1 MGDFAEND
9 TFSIQDEIQ
18 SYHWHKQYC
27 TLHPVVLYYKEK
39 GQLVEKS
46 FCFLS
51 DDLNHDTCFV
61 YKVQTDLVNAVKK
74 ELQQLKKFEYFSD
87 GCSGQYKNFKNWSN
101 LTFNE
106 ADFGIKAKWI
116 FFATSHGKSAC
127 DGIGGTVKR
136 LTKRASLQRPYG
148 NFILTVEAMLD
159 FCKENIPNINFIH
172 IGKTDMVDV
181 RKKLEARFQIGRTIP
196 GTRSFHHF
204 EPFGPYTVCYKRTSD
219 SKDFVGT
226 FNISGGGNQLIL
238 LKELQANEYI
248 ACHYEKQWWIGIIE
262 EVSSEEQDVLVNFFT
277 STWSS

>member
-1 MGDFAEND
+1 M
-9 TFSIQDEIQ
+9 
-18 SYHWHKQYC
+18 
-27 TLHPVVLYYKEK
+27 
-39 GQLVEKS
+39 
-46 FCFLS
+46 
-51 DDLNHDTCFV
+51 
-61 YKVQTDLVNAVKK
+61 
-74 ELQQLKKFEYFSD
+74 KKFEYFSD
-87 GCSGQYKNFKNWSN
+87 GCAGQYKNFKNLSN
-101 LTFNE
+101 LTFHE
-106 ADFGIKAKWI
+106 ADFGIKAKWT

-159 FCKENIPNINFIH
+159 FCIENIPNINFVH

-219 SKDFVGT
+219 SKDFAAT

-238 LKELQANEYI
+238 LKDLQANEYI

-262 EVSSEEQDVLVNFFT
+262 EVSSEEQDVLVNFLHPPGPARNFLWPKRPDT
-277 STWSS
+277 CWIPVTDVITKLQIPSTATGRTYQITNDEFPEITAAFSKI

>member
-1 MGDFAEND
+1 MGDFAENY
-9 TFSIQDEIQ
+9 TFPIQDEIQ

-61 YKVQTDLVNAVKK
+61 
-74 ELQQLKKFEYFSD
+74 
-87 GCSGQYKNFKNWSN
+87 
-101 LTFNE
+101 TFNE

-116 FFATSHGKSAC
+116 FFATSHGKSTC

-204 EPFGPYTVCYKRTSD
+204 EPFGPYTICYKRTSD
-219 SKDFVGT
+219 SKDFAGT

-238 LKELQANEYI
+238 LKDLQANEYI
-248 ACHYEKQWWIGIIE
+248 ACHNEKQWWIGIIE